1 MISFSSLDFIILSVF
16 FAILFLIGFL
26 PRKEQK
32 GNSSEYLLAGRN
44 VGLFLFIMTNV
55 STWYGGI
62 LGVGEFTYR
71 YGLLSWFTQGLPYY
85 IFAILFAIFFAKK
98 IRNAELFTIPDK
110 LEQTYGKHVGILS
123 SVLIFILVSPAPY
136 LLMTANLLS
145 MIFNINLLPALFINF
160 IVSGIYL
167 LKGGYKSDLY
177 TDVFQFFIMFI
188 GFILIVYISFTQVGD
203 LNYLKHNLPQEHL
216 SLTSN
221 VSPIYIL
228 VWFLIALWTFADP
241 GFHQR
246 CYAAKNGNIA
256 KWGIIISVLFM
267 ALFDFLTTTTG
278 LFARASLPNISNPV
292 QSFPLYAEKILG
304 RGIKGIFYAALF
316 ATIISTLNSFIF
328 LSATT
333 FGRDFVFKI
342 KKNTASD
349 NIPTYTR
356 VGLIFTALV
365 SILIA
370 YFVQS
375 VITIWYLI
383 GSICIP
389 GIIFL
394 VFGAYF
400 ERIRISKN
408 FAIVE
413 IIGGV
418 SSSVIW
424 FFVREKLNNELLQ
437 QIEPMIAG
445 LLFVFVVHII
455 GIINFKKHVSFS
467 SKKEL

>member
-1 MISFSSLDFIILSVF
+1 M
-16 FAILFLIGFL
+16 
-26 PRKEQK
+26 
-32 GNSSEYLLAGRN
+32 
-44 VGLFLFIMTNV
+44 
-55 STWYGGI
+55 
-62 LGVGEFTYR
+62 
-71 YGLLSWFTQGLPYY
+71 
-85 IFAILFAIFFAKK
+85 
-98 IRNAELFTIPDK
+98 
-110 LEQTYGKHVGILS
+110 
-123 SVLIFILVSPAPY
+123 
-136 LLMTANLLS
+136 
-145 MIFNINLLPALFINF
+145 
-160 IVSGIYL
+160 

-203 LNYLKHNLPQEHL
+203 INFLKHNLPREHL
-216 SLTSN
+216 LLTSN

-267 ALFDFLTTTTG
+267 GLFDFLTTTTG
-278 LFARASLPNISNPV
+278 LFARASLPNLSNPV

-304 RGIKGIFYAALF
+304 SGIKGIFYAAMF

-333 FGRDFVFKI
+333 FGRDFVFKF
-342 KKNTASD
+342 KKNSTAS
-349 NIPTYTR
+349 NIPYYTR
-356 VGLIFTALV
+356 IGLIFTAVV
-365 SILIA
+365 SIITA
-370 YFVQS
+370 YFIQS

-394 VFGAYF
+394 VFGAYY

-408 FAIVE
+408 YAIAEV
-413 IIGGV
+413 IGGV
-418 SSSVIW
+418 TSSAIW
-424 FFVREKLNNELLQ
+424 FFVRAELNNELLQ

-445 LLFVFVVHII
+445 LIFVLVVHII
-455 GIINFKKHVSFS
+455 GMISFKKHVSS
-467 SKKEL
+467 SLKKEL